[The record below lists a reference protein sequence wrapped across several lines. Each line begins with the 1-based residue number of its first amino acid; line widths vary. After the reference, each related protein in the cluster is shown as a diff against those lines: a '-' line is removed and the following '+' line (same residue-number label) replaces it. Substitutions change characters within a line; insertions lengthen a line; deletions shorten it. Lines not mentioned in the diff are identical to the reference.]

1 MRKLM
6 SCVLMMTLLLAG
18 CKAGGG
24 GDESAENLAA
34 RIRAEYL
41 ALSGWSSTVDLTAEY
56 SEKVFEFT
64 VDVRWERE
72 GETVLTVTAPDLIAG
87 ITARIAE
94 GETVLEYDGAG
105 ISLGLLDGGG
115 LTPVTAVPALMDAI
129 LTGYMA
135 ECGCT
140 GGEGSRQLT
149 VVCRDPS
156 LSPQEGTEYTLYF
169 DVDTHALLGAEASV
183 GGVTVLT
190 ARFSDFTAF
199 TTETTMEMNQNGTGD
214 DADLG

>member
-1 MRKLM
+1 MRKAL

-24 GDESAENLAA
+24 GESAENLAA
-34 RIRAEYL
+34 QIRAEYL

-56 SEKVFEFT
+56 SEKVFDFT

-115 LTPVTAVPALMDAI
+115 LTPVTAIPALMDAVQ
-129 LTGYMA
+129 TGYMA
-135 ECGCT
+135 ESSFVEEDGA
-140 GGEGSRQLT
+140 RRLK
-149 VVCRDPS
+149 VVCRDPN
-156 LSPQEGTEYTLYF
+156 LAPQEGTEYTLYF

-183 GGVTVLT
+183 AGVTVLT
-190 ARFSDFTAF
+190 ARFTDF
-199 TTETTMEMNQNGTGD
+199 TMEMNQNGTGD

>member
-1 MRKLM
+1 MRRLM

-24 GDESAENLAA
+24 GESAENLAA
-34 RIRAEYL
+34 QIRAEYL

-115 LTPVTAVPALMDAI
+115 LTPVTAIPALMDAVQ
-129 LTGYMA
+129 TGYMA
-135 ECGCT
+135 ESSFAEEDGA
-140 GGEGSRQLT
+140 RRLK
-149 VVCRDPS
+149 VVCRDPN
-156 LSPQEGTEYTLYF
+156 LAPQEGTEYTLYF

-183 GGVTVLT
+183 AGVTVLT
-190 ARFSDFTAF
+190 ARFTDF
-199 TTETTMEMNQNGTGD
+199 TMEMNQNGTGD